1 MSIASLPAPS
11 SPETDVEPLRQ
22 RLGEELRRLRL
33 PPPTMVLHRG
43 PEGAVLSARLHAA
56 DAAVHI
62 LQPVT
67 TPAAPAELAAR
78 IELPAPASLAHGP
91 QGWRPHPEQ
100 VDDAIALAFRDRLDE
115 ASTLLPPRFGDPL
128 AEWDV
133 QIVADA
139 ADSCLFVL
147 RGLVEGRPGA
157 PSAVSVFLDLL
168 PRVRHLIRGWTR
180 PYALPAGPVAECL
193 ATGDL
198 AAGEAYEVDWRMEEG
213 FVLVPDSLVEEEEE
227 EDRPTELDELRP
239 MVNLAELELLEPAET
254 EWVERPGHEDPI
266 VEIEDSA
273 EDDGEELEA
282 AVPEAAEIVN
292 PTEPAIGEEEAPTQV
307 EDPPTVVD
315 EPVVDAAVAAPCSPA
330 APRPAAS
337 SPGLIAR
344 ILAWW
349 RGLWR

>member
-1 MSIASLPAPS
+1 MSIASTSALFA
-11 SPETDVEPLRQ
+11 PETDVEPLRQ

-33 PPPTMVLHRG
+33 PPPTMVLHPG
-43 PEGAVLSARLHAA
+43 PAGAVLSARLYAA

-67 TPAAPAELAAR
+67 SPAAPAELAAR

-91 QGWRPHPEQ
+91 QGWRPHPDQ
-100 VDDAIALAFRDRLDE
+100 ADDAIALAFRDRLDE
-115 ASTLLPPRFGDPL
+115 ASTLLPPGFGDPL

-147 RGLVEGRPGA
+147 RGGVEGRPGA
-157 PSAVSVFLDLL
+157 PSAVSIFLDLL

-193 ATGDL
+193 ATQDL
-198 AAGEAYEVDWRMEEG
+198 PVGEAYEVDWRLEEG

-239 MVNLAELELLEPAET
+239 LVNLAELELLEPAET
-254 EWVERPGHEDPI
+254 EWVERPGYEDPV

-273 EDDGEELEA
+273 EDDADEEGGA
-282 AVPEAAEIVN
+282 RSVDPMDQ
-292 PTEPAIGEEEAPTQV
+292 AIGEEEAPTQV
-307 EDPPTVVD
+307 EEPPTVVD
-315 EPVVDAAVAAPCSPA
+315 DPVVEAAAPASSSPA
-330 APRPAAS
+330 VPRPAAS